1 MPTIFSHPAIALLKT
16 FMQRVPKS
24 VVAAGIVG
32 SVLPDA
38 DVISFPLGI
47 PYGSTFGHRGF
58 THSIFFA
65 LVSSAIATLI
75 IRPKNRT
82 LAAFLFIFMCS
93 MSHPLLDACTNGGMG
108 IAFFSPFSN
117 RRYFFPW
124 RPIEVSPIGAI
135 DVEVLASEVR
145 WVWLP
150 MIVVSAIGLL
160 FRRAAAWR
168 IEPRRPS

>member
-1 MPTIFSHPAIALLKT
+1 MPTIFSHPAVLLLKT
-16 FMQRVPKS
+16 FTRRIPKS
-24 VVAAGIVG
+24 AVAAGAVA

-38 DVISFPLGI
+38 DVVTFPLGI

-65 LVSSAIATLI
+65 VLVSTIATL
-75 IRPKNRT
+75 RLRRRKNT
-82 LAAFLFIFMCS
+82 VSIFTFIFLCAI
-93 MSHPLLDACTNGGMG
+93 SHPLLDACTNGGMG

-124 RPIEVSPIGAI
+124 RPIEVSPIGAL
-135 DVEVLASEVR
+135 DFEVLKNEVR

-150 MIVVSAIGLL
+150 FGVLGAIGALI
-160 FRRAAAWR
+160 RRFAH
-168 IEPRRPS
+168 

>member
-1 MPTIFSHPAIALLKT
+1 MPTIFSHPAVALLKT
-16 FMQRVPKS
+16 FTHRVPKS
-24 VVAAGIVG
+24 AVAAGAIG
-32 SVLPDA
+32 SVIADA
-38 DVISFPLGI
+38 DVASFYLGI

-65 LVSSAIATLI
+65 ALLAAILGAP
-75 IRPKNRT
+75 IRPRRFST
-82 LAAFLFIFMCS
+82 FAFIFACT

-124 RPIEVSPIGAI
+124 RPIEVSPIGAVDL
-135 DVEVLASEVR
+135 DVLKSELR

-150 MIVVSAIGLL
+150 AIVVTVAGLVI
-160 FRRAAAWR
+160 RRVR
-168 IEPRRPS
+168 Q